1 MACCALLIGLS
12 FSSFLPFRG
21 CFGQVLFSQFSIV
34 DSKTVQRSALC
45 RFRREL
51 SVSPHVPFLNLLFE
65 QIANSN
71 EYLPAK
77 FSFDTAENEACKV
90 CPLFEYRSPG
100 EEPSLPSLPSL
111 PEGAALPE
119 GAELGIA
126 GFLILA
132 GVISLFVGGPL
143 WESTGMSAEDSMKAA
158 DSAPAFG
165 FEPKRPDSPPSFGF
179 AP

>member
-1 MACCALLIGLS
+1 MQNLA
-12 FSSFLPFRG
+12 
-21 CFGQVLFSQFSIV
+21 SI
-34 DSKTVQRSALC
+34 QP
-45 RFRREL
+45 RFRRRRD
-51 SVSPHVPFLNLLFE
+51 SSG
-65 QIANSN
+65 
-71 EYLPAK
+71 LPA
-77 FSFDTAENEACKV
+77 SQPAENEACKV

-179 AP
+179 GP